1 MGATSSV
8 EDATESAESA
18 EDSLSEEEEA
28 EVVCAESVCGKS
40 AQNIAAEIG
49 NAKRKARFMSRAEIF
64 VIVLMDGIASVCFYE
79 SKYNR

>member
-18 EDSLSEEEEA
+18 EDSLSEEEA

-64 VIVLMDGIASVCFYE
+64 VIVLMYGIASVCFYE